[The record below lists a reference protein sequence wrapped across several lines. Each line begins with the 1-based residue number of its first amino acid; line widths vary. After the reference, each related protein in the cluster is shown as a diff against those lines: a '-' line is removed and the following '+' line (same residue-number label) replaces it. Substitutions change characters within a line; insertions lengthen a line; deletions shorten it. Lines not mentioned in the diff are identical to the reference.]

1 MFYSFFFIGAF
12 VAEISLILLSLVVE
26 GFLVIEVRFLVL
38 TGLTLVAM
46 LLFLKE
52 GLVLSR
58 KLSAKNP
65 AET

>member
-1 MFYSFFFIGAF
+1 M
-12 VAEISLILLSLVVE
+12 VVE